1 MEDAGAD
8 DDDDDDVSDGGED
21 EERERLL
28 KEIDDLV
35 TNKTKLSNQVKKI
48 EKQLEIE
55 KRNADN
61 AKKTLLQERVD
72 FEK

>member
-1 MEDAGAD
+1 VEDAGAD
-8 DDDDDDVSDGGED
+8 DDDDDDVSDDGED

-35 TNKTKLSNQVKKI
+35 TNKAKLSNQVKKI
-48 EKQLEIE
+48 EKQLEVE